1 MITHWNN
8 KMSWYIAAEM
18 NAADKL
24 LDLVGF

>member
-8 KMSWYIAAEM
+8 KTSWYIVAEM